1 METLYLGY
9 NTARWYW
16 EHAFDTAV
24 DPHDLPVTSSFA
36 GCMRGAES
44 VREAVRGTVFARQ
57 PLDVLVPRGSH
68 GTAENVVFH
77 GCSGPFPRRAFTQ
90 VAPGILLASPEL
102 SFLQTRRNATFVD
115 TLLYGYALCG
125 NFALDEDS
133 PTGLVNRNSPLT
145 TPRRLE
151 NFANACTHMNGARIA
166 KTRARYVRAGSAS
179 PRESKLSLLT
189 TLPLQYGG
197 KGLPAAQLNKK
208 IPIPARYKWSGGR
221 NYYVADLYWEN
232 AKVTVEYDSDLAHA
246 NKQGIWRDSDKR
258 NTLTDMGYTP
268 LCFTSIQLDDPRAFD
283 HAAEALRRALDVR
296 RRPLPKDYQR
306 KVDQLRS
313 ELGLSTLPFTGRLV
327 DGPSW
332 DDPSWW

>member
-1 METLYLGY
+1 MLYNTKALVISAQMRKVLVMETLYLGY

-24 DPHDLPVTSSFA
+24 DPHDLPATSSFA

-145 TPRRLE
+145 TPRRL
-151 NFANACTHMNGARIA
+151 
-166 KTRARYVRAGSAS
+166 
-179 PRESKLSLLT
+179 
-189 TLPLQYGG
+189 
-197 KGLPAAQLNKK
+197 
-208 IPIPARYKWSGGR
+208 
-221 NYYVADLYWEN
+221 
-232 AKVTVEYDSDLAHA
+232 
-246 NKQGIWRDSDKR
+246 
-258 NTLTDMGYTP
+258 
-268 LCFTSIQLDDPRAFD
+268 
-283 HAAEALRRALDVR
+283 
-296 RRPLPKDYQR
+296 
-306 KVDQLRS
+306 
-313 ELGLSTLPFTGRLV
+313 
-327 DGPSW
+327 
-332 DDPSWW
+332 